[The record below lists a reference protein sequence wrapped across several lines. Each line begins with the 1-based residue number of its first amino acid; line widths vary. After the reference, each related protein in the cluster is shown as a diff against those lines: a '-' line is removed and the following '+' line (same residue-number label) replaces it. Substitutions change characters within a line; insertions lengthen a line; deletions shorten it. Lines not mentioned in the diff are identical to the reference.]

1 MNKLTKIGLS
11 ALAGSL
17 VAVSAQA
24 GTLSVAGS
32 ASLTFSDSDVDSTI
46 GSVAE
51 GNQWTMG
58 DSLTFTGSGDM
69 DNGMS
74 ISVSYELDGQGAA
87 VDTFDSHSMTLNTN
101 GMGSI
106 TFAGHGGGGALDG
119 IDDTSPNAYEESWDG
134 VANADEETIPNGV
147 TSDNMFTYVSEDFGG
162 ATVTIGYVPQGAT
175 GTPNGHYMDMAV
187 KITPEAVE
195 GLTLGFGM
203 GETEETAGVF
213 GGAID
218 AATIAVD
225 TSASAADAL
234 TAIDTAIAGVDEQ
247 RDTFGAAL
255 TRLGMAVDNLSN
267 TKINVEASR
276 SRVQDTD
283 YATETAELARTQI
296 IAQAGIAML
305 AQANA
310 RPQLVLQLIKQT
322 TSTPLKK

>member
-32 ASLTFSDSDVDSTI
+32 ASLTFSDADVDSTI

-106 TFAGHGGGGALDG
+106 TFAGNGGGCALYA
-119 IDDTSPNAYEESWDG
+119 IDDTSPNA
-134 VANADEETIPNGV
+134 
-147 TSDNMFTYVSEDFGG
+147 
-162 ATVTIGYVPQGAT
+162 
-175 GTPNGHYMDMAV
+175 
-187 KITPEAVE
+187 
-195 GLTLGFGM
+195 
-203 GETEETAGVF
+203 
-213 GGAID
+213 
-218 AATIAVD
+218 
-225 TSASAADAL
+225 
-234 TAIDTAIAGVDEQ
+234 
-247 RDTFGAAL
+247 
-255 TRLGMAVDNLSN
+255 
-267 TKINVEASR
+267 
-276 SRVQDTD
+276 
-283 YATETAELARTQI
+283 
-296 IAQAGIAML
+296 
-305 AQANA
+305 
-310 RPQLVLQLIKQT
+310 
-322 TSTPLKK
+322 

>member
-24 GTLSVAGS
+24 GSLSVAGS

-106 TFAGHGGGGALDG
+106 TFAGHGGGGAMDG

-134 VANADEETIPNGV
+134 VANADEETVPNGV

-203 GETEETAGVF
+203 GESEETAGS
-213 GGAID
+213 
-218 AATIAVD
+218 T
-225 TSASAADAL
+225 
-234 TAIDTAIAGVDEQ
+234 VDEQ
-247 RDTFGAAL
+247 ALYALYSYGSFTLGYQMNEADGPASTDDVEFTAFGVSYAVSDDITIAYNQSTSDL
-255 TRLGMAVDNLSN
+255 ASATNDQEASGFSASYTSGGITVAGMMNSVDNVSH
-267 TKINVEASR
+267 
-276 SRVQDTD
+276 QTD
-283 YATETAELARTQI
+283 DAEGYELNISFAF
-296 IAQAGIAML
+296 
-305 AQANA
+305 
-310 RPQLVLQLIKQT
+310 
-322 TSTPLKK
+322 